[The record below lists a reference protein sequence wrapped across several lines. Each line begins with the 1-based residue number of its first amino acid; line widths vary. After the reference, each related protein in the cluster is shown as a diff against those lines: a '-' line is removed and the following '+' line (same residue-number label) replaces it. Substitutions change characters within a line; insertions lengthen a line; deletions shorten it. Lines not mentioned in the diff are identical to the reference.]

1 MGNRLSEIV
10 TRTGDQ
16 GTTGMADGSRRP
28 KNDARVHCLGEVD
41 ELNASIGVAL
51 SLLEDGAAQQLLF
64 AIQHDLFDIG
74 AELCQPGKSLIVEA
88 YVEGLEASA
97 AQLNSNLPRLKEFIL
112 PGGTQ
117 AVASLQLARC
127 VCRRVE
133 RALTELD
140 SKEELNAVTRRYIN
154 RLSDLLFILA
164 RSQALGDGSGE
175 VYWNSKYSR
184 MNRGEQ
190 SEN

>member
-10 TRTGDQ
+10 TRTGDD
-16 GTTGMADGSRRP
+16 GTTGMADGSRRA

-51 SLLEDGAAQQLLF
+51 SLLEDGPVQQLLF
-64 AIQHDLFDIG
+64 AVQHDLFDIG
-74 AELCQPGKSLIVEA
+74 AELCQPGKQLIVEE
-88 YVEGLEASA
+88 YVTGLEKSA
-97 AQLNSNLPRLKEFIL
+97 AEMNADLPRLKEFIL

-117 AVASLQLARC
+117 AVACLQLART

-133 RALTELD
+133 RTLVD
-140 SKEELNAVTRRYIN
+140 LNAAEKLNPVTCRYIN
-154 RLSDLLFILA
+154 RLSDLLFILGRA
-164 RSQALGDGSGE
+164 QAHSEGSGE

-184 MNRGEQ
+184 LNRDG
-190 SEN
+190 

>member
-64 AIQHDLFDIG
+64 AVQHDLFDIG
-74 AELCQPGKSLIVEA
+74 AELCQPGKSLIVED

-117 AVASLQLARC
+117 AVACLQLARC

-140 SKEELNAVTRRYIN
+140 SKEELNPVTRRYIN

-164 RSQALGDGSGE
+164 RSQAPGAG
-175 VYWNSKYSR
+175 
-184 MNRGEQ
+184 RGEG
-190 SEN
+190 